1 MWDFPTTEEL
11 SKSTTSMASLF
22 TGTDAPG
29 LLIGATRHQNLTVS
43 QGGANIDAAAW
54 IDQADGRAL
63 VSVVNMNYNAVSGP
77 VTVLLPAGITGSSAA
92 GSLWGNTTWAIG
104 QDGTVTA
111 SEGLG
116 SLGTSVFLVNLA

>member
-1 MWDFPTTEEL
+1 MWDFPTTVEL
-11 SKSTTSMASLF
+11 STSTSSMASLF

-29 LLIGATRHQNLTVS
+29 FLIGATRHQNLTVG

-63 VSVVNMNYNAVSGP
+63 VSVVNLNYDAVSGP
-77 VTVLLPAGITGSSAA
+77 ITVLLPAGVTGSSAA
-92 GSLWGNTTWAIG
+92 GGLWGNTTWAAG
-104 QDGTVTA
+104 QNGTVTA

-116 SLGTSVFLVNLA
+116 GLGTSVFLVNLA